1 MSCYGSSPYCL
12 QQFSLPV
19 PRVAARPPRENR
31 QTLLP
36 AEGDRR
42 VETEDL
48 RDRVRSSSGTDG
60 VKLVILFGHSDFVG
74 NVLSP
79 FECEYGLD
87 RGRKRNRPKGRP
99 TRSIEAGET
108 RACRHPLRPCLP
120 SCPHEK
126 KRVKRVS
133 LGGLGDRNKAN

>member
-1 MSCYGSSPYCL
+1 MTSPLLLCVLLSSRD
-12 QQFSLPV
+12 V
-19 PRVAARPPRENR
+19 EEKEMRVSV
-31 QTLLP
+31 
-36 AEGDRR
+36 DRVKVGECR

-48 RDRVRSSSGTDG
+48 GDSVRSSSGTDG

-74 NVLSP
+74 TVLSP

-87 RGRKRNRPKGRP
+87 RGRKRNRLKGRP

-108 RACRHPLRPCLP
+108 RARRHPLRPCLP